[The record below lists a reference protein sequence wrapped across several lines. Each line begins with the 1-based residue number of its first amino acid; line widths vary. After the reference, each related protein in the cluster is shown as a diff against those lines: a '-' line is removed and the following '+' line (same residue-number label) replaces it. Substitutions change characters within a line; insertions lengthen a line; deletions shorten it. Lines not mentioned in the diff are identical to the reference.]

1 MPLTFAAAAA
11 LCGVDKSTI
20 RRAARAGRI
29 SASRDDNGVWHV
41 EPVELHRVFPPLASP
56 EAMPRNAPADAATD
70 ALVAELRAVVA
81 DLRADRDAWRA
92 QAERLA
98 LPPPRRR
105 WWSFS

>member
-29 SASRDDNGVWHV
+29 
-41 EPVELHRVFPPLASP
+41 
-56 EAMPRNAPADAATD
+56 
-70 ALVAELRAVVA
+70 
-81 DLRADRDAWRA
+81 DAWRA